1 MPRRRSP
8 FLALL
13 AALLWMPVAHAVSVG
28 NGKSV
33 YATWCAQCHNA
44 KPRQDSG
51 SVMFGANYAPGIQLA
66 IDGRVPDMSILQG
79 VLSASDVDDVA
90 AYLGSLQGS
99 GGTGTLNVPSALNF
113 ASQEVGTQSSATQL
127 TIANTG
133 SASVSIFSVSSNNL
147 AEFPVTGNNCTGTVI
162 AGGNCKI
169 KVAFMPSASG
179 ARGGTITV
187 ASSGTGSPQSIVA
200 SGSGTAAPPPPPPP
214 PPPPAP
220 TAAVIEYYWAARD
233 HYFITSAAAEIAA
246 LDAAAPGGW
255 FRTGRTFKTLPAPQT
270 GSSSVCRFY
279 LPAQYG
285 DSHFYGRSA
294 AECDAT
300 HAANPG
306 FFYESPAVM
315 YMDLPTLG
323 VCATG
328 TVPVY
333 RVFSARVDTNHRYTT
348 DRAIRDLMVAQGWLA
363 EGDGPDLVVMCA
375 PP

>member
-1 MPRRRSP
+1 
-8 FLALL
+8 
-13 AALLWMPVAHAVSVG
+13 
-28 NGKSV
+28 
-33 YATWCAQCHNA
+33 
-44 KPRQDSG
+44 
-51 SVMFGANYAPGIQLA
+51 
-66 IDGRVPDMSILQG
+66 

-99 GGTGTLNVPSALNF
+99 GGTGALNVPSVLNF
-113 ASQEVGTQSSATQL
+113 AAQEVGTQSAPMQL

-147 AEFPVTGNNCTGTVI
+147 AEFPVTGNSCTGTIGV
-162 AGGNCKI
+162 GGNCKI
-169 KVAFMPSASG
+169 SVAFMPSASG
-179 ARGGTITV
+179 ARGGTITI
-187 ASSGTGSPQSIVA
+187 AGSGTGSPQGIVA
-200 SGSGTAAPPPPPPP
+200 SGSGTAAPPPPPPA
-214 PPPPAP
+214 PA
-220 TAAVIEYYWAARD
+220 AAVIEYYWAARD
-233 HYFITSAAAEIAA
+233 HYFITSATAEIAA

-255 FRTGRTFKTLPAPQT
+255 ARTGRTFKTLPAPQT

-294 AECDAT
+294 AECNAT

-315 YMDLPTLG
+315 YMYLPTLG
-323 VCATG
+323 VCAAG

-348 DRAIRDLMVAQGWLA
+348 DRAIRDLMVTQGWLA

-375 PP
+375 PS